1 MMKNLKSYC
10 RLAFVL
16 AVLCLSPITARAF
29 VLIGPVNPS
38 IASNG
43 NLAAPNVA
51 GTPAAPNPNLDDPM
65 GRPTSAKEFYRWNY
79 PELTYAFDSTF
90 IRYFGHNG
98 MAAVSNA
105 FSVLNDFFEPTDL
118 AYTDGVSSMNLIT
131 EFDQHF
137 STWEFNPSA
146 NINSVTDIESITLG
160 MLVNHLGLGN
170 PHRYC
175 FVIHDVLSYNAAFG
189 APRLDAGT
197 GTFQVTMRNY
207 DPYTYRPTP
216 VINGVAHSYW
226 LYNDSPANTAAITIW
241 DAVEYTVGSDHQYS
255 AIAAIRDV
263 VNFGGMPWPSTAPT
277 VFRTPGVFF
286 RPDYSDNKPV
296 PGNVTGQVRDQPR
309 HTLTFDDAGGLKY
322 LYRTNNVVYEQLDAS
337 VRLVTAANMNP
348 VKAAE
353 TGAIPPNSP
362 FLTPRRRALSGLVAA
377 GIAPVPP
384 TGGVIRRDPTTIVGS
399 VNTPAAATAPT
410 WASQVALRGGI
421 NKIKFVYRG
430 YDSLIGQDYLPH
442 TTTWTDVFI
451 TNAVQ
456 NAAMVHGN
464 PPYFSQVVQRTTRNP
479 DIIFIANDLGVVG
492 TTIPVISL
500 PDTTNWQQLSLP
512 NTQQGGVAFMQGPG
526 TILRPGAALSI
537 QYVFTTRAPF
547 HQVVWTGQPGIE
559 GNFVTQFQWGWV
571 TNTGPEDYII
581 FPEADIT
588 QMEAVTAP
596 SGTVASITHIDIING
611 VTGEDENAVTYAINR
626 TRDIIHI
633 YGTRT
638 DTVTEIQ
645 VLDTSGVTV
654 VQKINPRSYIISD
667 QLIRIPPGVL
677 SNLSEGDDRLIR
689 LVNPKGGGPL
699 RKLATINTGYPI
711 VQSTQYDGLPLN
723 VRKSLLIR
731 GSGFLTGNG
740 NRVDRIIF
748 YDDNNRTN
756 YEMSPPDGSGPP
768 TQLMICEDSNA
779 SHLNGGS
786 VNGDYAWTVTDNS
799 IFIPADYFWKHNPT
813 RFDNNANETAGGLSL
828 LPNMFASDGN
838 NTDVTVGTFARNIRL
853 MRSGDSVI
861 GPPRPNEHKFTHI
874 GVGGE
879 REDPLKPRQTTPI
892 INEAFTVVGIPA
904 TFNIDDSNRTWQRG
918 NNADVLTIRGAG
930 LNLALSI
937 EFVDGNGELIRSTD
951 GLGLPPGPISLRNA
965 VNPTVLAAGV
975 TIAKWDDPSITGD
988 RDGYEIQIEPVE
1000 FGVNGIEIWDSEAGT
1015 NLNKRRRVVIRTPFG
1030 TAIAPPLMYNFI
1042 QQ

>member
-29 VLIGPVNPS
+29 VLIGPANPS
-38 IASNG
+38 LASG
-43 NLAAPNVA
+43 GRLAAPNAGGTVA
-51 GTPAAPNPNLDDPM
+51 IPNPNLDDPM

-105 FSVLNDFFEPTDL
+105 FQVLNDFFEPTDL
-118 AYTDGVSSMNLIT
+118 AYTDGVSSMNLIK

-175 FVIHDVLSYNAAFG
+175 FVIHDVLSYNANFG
-189 APRLDAGT
+189 APLLPTGT
-197 GTFQVTMRNY
+197 GTFQVIMRNF
-207 DPYTYRPTP
+207 DPYTYRPTTL
-216 VINGVAHSYW
+216 INGVTHSYW
-226 LYNDSPANTAAITIW
+226 LYNDSPANTALITIW
-241 DAVEYTVGSDHQYS
+241 DAVEYTVGSNDQYG

-286 RPDYSDNKPV
+286 RPDYSDNEPV
-296 PGNVTGQVRDQPR
+296 PSNVTGQVRDQPR

-337 VRLVTAANMNP
+337 VTLVTAANMNP
-348 VKAAE
+348 LKASE

-362 FLTPRRRALSGLVAA
+362 FLTPRRRALSGIAAA
-377 GIAPVPP
+377 GITPVPP
-384 TGGVIRRDPTTIVGS
+384 TGGTIRPDPTTIVGS
-399 VNTPAAATAPT
+399 ANTPAAGGGIAGPPADP
-410 WASQVALRGGI
+410 AGLQRSQVALRGGI

-451 TNAVQ
+451 TNAVR

-464 PPYFSQVVQRTTRNP
+464 PPYFSQVVSRTTSRP
-479 DIIFIANDLGVVG
+479 DIIFIANDLGMVG
-492 TTIPVISL
+492 TTIPVITI
-500 PDTTNWQQLSLP
+500 PNTTGWQQLSGP
-512 NTQQGGVAFMQGPG
+512 NTQQGTFTFMQGPG
-526 TILRPGAALSI
+526 TILLPAAGTSI
-537 QYVFTTRAPF
+537 QYIFTTRAPF
-547 HQVVWTGQPGIE
+547 HQVVWTGQSGIE

-571 TNTGPEDYII
+571 TNTGPEDYIV

-596 SGTVASITHIDIING
+596 SGTVASIAIFKIKDG
-611 VTGEDENAVTYAINR
+611 VTGEFRTDSIINR
-626 TRDIIHI
+626 TRDTIYI

-645 VLDTSGVTV
+645 ILDSAGLDV
-654 VQKINPRSYIISD
+654 VQKINARSYIMSD
-667 QLIRIPPGVL
+667 QLIKLPPGVL
-677 SNLSEGDDRLIR
+677 SNDSEGTDRKIR
-689 LVNPKGGGPL
+689 LMNPKGESASYDF
-699 RKLATINTGYPI
+699 ATINAGYPI

-731 GSGFLTGNG
+731 GSGFITGPHQA
-740 NRVDRIIF
+740 DRIIF
-748 YDDNNRTN
+748 YDDNNVTN
-756 YEMSPPDGSGPP
+756 YEMDTPNYSLTITD
-768 TQLMICEDSNA
+768 DNA
-779 SHLNGGS
+779 S
-786 VNGDYAWTVTDNS
+786 DRKWTVTDTT
-799 IFIPADYFWKHNPT
+799 IYIPADWFSDINGT
-813 RFDNNANETAGGLSL
+813 AFDNDASGITGGGGSL
-828 LPNMFASDGN
+828 GWDDENMFASDGN
-838 NTDVTVGTFARNIRL
+838 NTDVTTGTFARNIRV
-853 MRSGDSVI
+853 MRSDGKLS
-861 GPPRPNEHKFTHI
+861 PPRANGHKFTHI
-874 GVGGE
+874 GVGGD
-879 REDPLKPRQTTPI
+879 RNIIGQTWPVIKEVET
-892 INEAFTVVGIPA
+892 NATIPA
-904 TFNIDDSNRTWQRG
+904 TFSEDDANKTWQRG
-918 NNADVLTIRGAG
+918 NNGDILIIRGTG

-937 EFVDGNGELIRSTD
+937 EFVDGNGELIQSTD

-975 TIAKWDDPSITGD
+975 TIAKWDDPSIPGD

-1000 FGVNGIEIWDSEAGT
+1000 FGVNGTAIWDSETGT
-1015 NLNKRRRVVIRTPFG
+1015 NVDKRRRVVIRTPFG
-1030 TAIAPPLMYNFI
+1030 TAIAPPTIYNFI